1 MAAACIH
8 VCEHMAIGVVACDL
22 QMSVLA
28 MSSKARGLLSEFD
41 GDKVLDGH
49 LPRVVSDAATTYLVR
64 VEGMSGSARVAP
76 IRVQTP
82 NGLRAILV
90 ASTRIEHRLPEEVP
104 LAVVVRLQED
114 SFADEDLFCALRDDF
129 NLSPRDRRL
138 VALLRKGSSNAEIAN
153 RLGLTPGTV
162 KVYLHELYEK
172 FDVHSRWQLL
182 ALFERI
188 RAAR

>member
-8 VCEHMAIGVVACDL
+8 VCEHMAIGVIACDL
-22 QMSVLA
+22 QMCVLA

-41 GDKVLDGH
+41 GEQPLDDH

-64 VEGMSGSARVAP
+64 MEGMSRLARVPP
-76 IRVQTP
+76 IRVKTP
-82 NGLRAILV
+82 DGLRAILV
-90 ASTRIEHRLPEEVP
+90 ASKRIEHRLPQES
-104 LAVVVRLQED
+104 LVVVRLQED

-138 VALLRKGSSNAEIAN
+138 VALLRKGNSNVEIAQ
-153 RLGLTPGTV
+153 RLGLTTGTV